1 MIRSYVV
8 ATVYGPQSPSKI
20 SWSSASQLTAREWYK
35 QFRSRVKVHS
45 FSPHLITSSRKAS
58 PRWDCHQYLRAH
70 SFSSVHCSEQ
80 QFPQTSISFQKPA
93 PDNAAQNPLCA
104 LKHSLRR
111 MAGKLENAVP
121 FQSFVSRLF
130 FFLAATAVIRWKYHF
145 VIRAAKWMDQQ
156 RAISNQ
162 HRCNRLAHFLFI
174 EAGKSR
180 CLGDKQFLA
189 HQDIRRKGEKEWR
202 CSFWTLP
209 LFPPSIAL
217 TAPRHVS
224 VCALHIITESS
235 DSQRRPG
242 GTAG

>member
-1 MIRSYVV
+1 MICSYVV

-58 PRWDCHQYLRAH
+58 PRWDRHQYLRAH

-130 FFLAATAVIRWKYHF
+130 FFSGCHSCDQMEVSLCNQSCQMDGSIESYQQLA
-145 VIRAAKWMDQQ
+145 
-156 RAISNQ
+156 
-162 HRCNRLAHFLFI
+162 
-174 EAGKSR
+174 
-180 CLGDKQFLA
+180 
-189 HQDIRRKGEKEWR
+189 
-202 CSFWTLP
+202 P
-209 LFPPSIAL
+209 L
-217 TAPRHVS
+217 
-224 VCALHIITESS
+224 
-235 DSQRRPG
+235 
-242 GTAG
+242 